1 MDQVAVT
8 AFFQTLVQGLLTG
21 GLYALIGTGLSLI
34 FGVMKVINFAHGDF
48 LAIGMFI
55 SLALFRAFNLD
66 PYLSLLVAAP
76 LGFALG
82 FLIQRVVLSRLGSRL
97 EEGSMLATLGIG
109 LIVSNTLLLTFGAQ
123 PQNINVAYAT
133 QTVQFAGVQVSIPL
147 LVAGLGTL
155 VVIAGLNALLYR
167 TELGRAIRATAQ
179 NPLGAELQGV
189 KTTTIQAIVF
199 GLGVAFAAIAGV
211 LLMPLLYAYPTVG
224 ENYTTKA
231 FIVTVLGVGA
241 YTMTL
246 LATPERVPAF
256 LGGPVAPW
264 WGALIGMLIATLIAA
279 VWGGLTFRL
288 RGSYFTL
295 STIAV
300 ALVLRLIA
308 INSEWTGG
316 SEGLFMPEL
325 PRFLGLD
332 LFDRK
337 AEYWLA
343 LAFLALT
350 LLITHLIRRSR
361 LGYALQAVREDED
374 GARALGI
381 DPTRMKVVAFMISA
395 ALTALGG
402 SLYALYLQAFEPHT
416 LLEMPISIQIA
427 LMAIIGGRGSIQG
440 PVIGALLIATL
451 GELFRNVF
459 SNANLLI
466 YGVLILVVTLFAPG
480 GIMGL
485 FDRKSSKLGTAR

>member
-1 MDQVAVT
+1 MTTT
-8 AFFQTLVQGLLTG
+8 ALP
-21 GLYALIGTGLSLI
+21 
-34 FGVMKVINFAHGDF
+34 
-48 LAIGMFI
+48 LARP
-55 SLALFRAFNLD
+55 RA
-66 PYLSLLVAAP
+66 
-76 LGFALG
+76 
-82 FLIQRVVLSRLGSRL
+82 
-97 EEGSMLATLGIG
+97 
-109 LIVSNTLLLTFGAQ
+109 LTFG
-123 PQNINVAYAT
+123 NVTLSLVVLAALLVYPFVFGKFMNFGVAT
-133 QTVQFAGVQVSIPL
+133 LIFAGLAMAWNIL
-147 LVAGLGTL
+147 GGWAGQKSLGH
-155 VVIAGLNALLYR
+155 AAL
-167 TELGRAIRATAQ
+167 
-179 NPLGAELQGV
+179 
-189 KTTTIQAIVF
+189 
-199 GLGVAFAAIAGV
+199 
-211 LLMPLLYAYPTVG
+211 
-224 ENYTTKA
+224 
-231 FIVTVLGVGA
+231 LGVGA

-246 LATPERVPAF
+246 LATPERAPAF

>member
-1 MDQVAVT
+1 MTTT
-8 AFFQTLVQGLLTG
+8 A
-21 GLYALIGTGLSLI
+21 LSL
-34 FGVMKVINFAHGDF
+34 ARP
-48 LAIGMFI
+48 
-55 SLALFRAFNLD
+55 RA
-66 PYLSLLVAAP
+66 
-76 LGFALG
+76 
-82 FLIQRVVLSRLGSRL
+82 
-97 EEGSMLATLGIG
+97 
-109 LIVSNTLLLTFGAQ
+109 LTFG
-123 PQNINVAYAT
+123 NVTLSLVVLAALLVYPFVFGKFMNFGVAT
-133 QTVQFAGVQVSIPL
+133 LIFAGLAMAWNIL
-147 LVAGLGTL
+147 GGWAGQKSLGH
-155 VVIAGLNALLYR
+155 AAL
-167 TELGRAIRATAQ
+167 
-179 NPLGAELQGV
+179 
-189 KTTTIQAIVF
+189 
-199 GLGVAFAAIAGV
+199 
-211 LLMPLLYAYPTVG
+211 
-224 ENYTTKA
+224 
-231 FIVTVLGVGA
+231 LGVGA

-264 WGALIGMLIATLIAA
+264 WGALIGMLIATLLAA

-381 DPTRMKVVAFMISA
+381 DPTRMKVVAFIISA